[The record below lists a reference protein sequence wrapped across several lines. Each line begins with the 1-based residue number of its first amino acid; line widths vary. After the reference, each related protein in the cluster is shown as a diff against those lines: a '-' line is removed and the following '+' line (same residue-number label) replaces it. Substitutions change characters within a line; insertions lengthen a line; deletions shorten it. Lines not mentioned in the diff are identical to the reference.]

1 MIINKKSSLLTFI
14 STAALLALFNN
25 SNSQTVHADTV
36 KGADVVQTNNQNN
49 NKTQT
54 TAGVDTKA
62 TNNTVAQKQNG
73 GVNTTP
79 QTTTDKEAKADTN
92 TTTVNP
98 KTNSKA
104 NVTSTD
110 KATTDTT
117 KVANDTK
124 ETTPTNTPV
133 KEDSKTDNITQN
145 LNNTTKAD
153 NNIQV
158 DIDVQP
164 ANEPTR
170 GNVVLPDTVHSNGDK
185 VNLVPSTSTDSTTQT
200 DKKEESKIK
209 LSSSALDVLANAEIS
224 LSSLTKTQIEQINKI
239 NFQGN
244 NPDNSTKWTY
254 AQYAGVA
261 NKMLKQNKKYR
272 VPYFNAKLMKNMPAL
287 RTRDAQT
294 GKVETLEI
302 WDAWPV
308 QDAKTMKVANFKGY
322 QLMIAM
328 MGIPKQNDAHIYLL
342 YNKYNDNNFS
352 HWKTAGAIFG
362 YKATP
367 QHQEWSGSATIN
379 KNGTIQLFYT
389 DVDTTENTNHQKI
402 STVNLKLNVNKKK
415 NKITIAKRSNRHVI
429 FEGDGAYYQTYDQ
442 WKSTNKGADNVAMR
456 DAHVIEVKGRRYL
469 VFEASTGDHNY
480 QGADQIYNWQNYGG
494 TSKEAINNFL
504 KITSNADMTSRATWA
519 NAAIGIIELTKNEN
533 NPKVAKVM
541 APLVTSLMVSDEIER
556 ANVVPLNGKYYLFAT
571 TRLNRGTGDD
581 LWQEADKQI
590 GDNVAMLG
598 WVSDHFNYGYE
609 PLNGDGTVLV
619 ASVPFNWRTSTYSY
633 YAVPVKGSKNELLV
647 NAYMTNRGMAAGDGK
662 ISTLSPSF
670 IIKID
675 GDKTSVVQKATNQGD
690 WVYDKKSVNKKM
702 LVKTIKDAH
711 LKGEP
716 TEHSMLKTQKA

>member
-25 SNSQTVHADTV
+25 STSQTVHADTV

-49 NKTQT
+49 KETQKTVADSKTTTNNVATQKQNEGVRTPTQT
-54 TAGVDTKA
+54 T
-62 TNNTVAQKQNG
+62 TN
-73 GVNTTP
+73 
-79 QTTTDKEAKADTN
+79 KESKTETN
-92 TTTVNP
+92 KTTTVNP
-98 KTNSKA
+98 KATVN
-104 NVTSTD
+104 TD
-110 KATTDTT
+110 KAATNTTATEATKTT
-117 KVANDTK
+117 KTTK
-124 ETTPTNTPV
+124 EITPT
-133 KEDSKTDNITQN
+133 KEDSKTDTTTQD
-145 LNNTTKAD
+145 LNNNTAQTDKND
-153 NNIQV
+153 VEV

-164 ANEPTR
+164 ANEPTV

-185 VNLVPSTSTDSTTQT
+185 VNLVPSTSTSSDTQT
-200 DKKEESKIK
+200 DKKEEPKIK
-209 LSSSALDVLANAEIS
+209 LSSSALEVLADAEIS
-224 LSSLTKTQIEQINKI
+224 LSSLTKDQIEQINKI
-239 NFQGN
+239 DFKGS

-308 QDAKTMKVANFKGY
+308 QDAKTMRVANYKGY

-367 QHQEWSGSATIN
+367 KHQEWSGSATVN

-442 WKSTNKGADNVAMR
+442 WKSTNKGADNIAMR

-504 KITSNADMTSRATWA
+504 KITSNADMTSRGTWA

-598 WVSDHFNYGYE
+598 WVSDHLDYGYK

-647 NAYMTNRGMAAGDGK
+647 NAYMTNRGMAAGEGK

-670 IIKID
+670 IIKVN

-702 LVKTIKDAH
+702 LVKTIKGAH

-716 TEHSMLKTQKA
+716 TDRSMLKTQKA